1 MYQEIVTQLIEIRKR
16 LIFMLIGFAIV
27 FFGLFHFANTIY
39 AVLAHP
45 LLIYLPH
52 GTTLI
57 ATDVTAPF
65 FVPLKLTVIVALI
78 LSLPNT
84 LYQLWC
90 YVAPALYYQE
100 RKLFLLTTFM
110 GIILFLSGILFCY
123 FIVLP
128 LLFGFIGQIKSSQI
142 VMLADISKYLDF
154 ILNLFLVFGLCFQM
168 PIVIFLLIY
177 FKIVDHA
184 KLLNLRPY
192 IFVACFILAAIV
204 TPPDVFSQTLLA
216 LPLYLLYELGMLV
229 GKLTLSKRMRNN
241 CPR

>member
-1 MYQEIVTQLIEIRKR
+1 MHQEIVTQLIEIRKR
-16 LIFMLIGFAIV
+16 LIFMLLGFAIV

-39 AVLAHP
+39 AVLANP

-90 YVAPALYYQE
+90 YVAPALYHQE

-128 LLFGFIGQIKSSQI
+128 ILFGFIGQIKSSQI

-177 FKIVDHA
+177 FKVVDHA

-192 IFVACFILAAIV
+192 IFVACFIVAAIV

-216 LPLYLLYELGMLV
+216 LPLYLLYELGMLI

-241 CPR
+241 CPG